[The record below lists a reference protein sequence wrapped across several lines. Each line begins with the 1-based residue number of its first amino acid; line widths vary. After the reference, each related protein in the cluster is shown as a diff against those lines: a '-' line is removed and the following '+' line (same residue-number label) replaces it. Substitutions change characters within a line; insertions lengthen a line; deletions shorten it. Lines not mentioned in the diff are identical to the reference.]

1 MTRDRIIFIVDDDD
15 AVRDALTFLL
25 TAAGHAVESFVSAR
39 GFLEKYDPSQRS
51 CLILDVRMP
60 HMTGLEVQQEL
71 NARGWRIP
79 TIFITG
85 HGTVPIAI
93 AALRAGAFEFL
104 EKPLR
109 DDVLLASV
117 ERALA
122 REETIRRHAARRG
135 ELEARARLLTPRE
148 RDVMRLVVEGDDN
161 KSIARRLGIS
171 YRTVEIHRARVM
183 EKMQARSLS
192 ELVRMVIALEEGV
205 GER

>member
-1 MTRDRIIFIVDDDD
+1 MRDRIVFVVDDDA
-15 AVRDALTFLL
+15 AVRSALTFLL
-25 TAAGHAVESFVSAR
+25 TAAGHAVESVASASA
-39 GFLEKYDPSQRS
+39 FLETYDPNHQG
-51 CLILDVRMP
+51 CVILDVRMP
-60 HMTGLEVQQEL
+60 GMTGLELQQEL

-85 HGTVPIAI
+85 HGTVPIAV

-109 DDVLLASV
+109 DDALLDSV
-117 ERALA
+117 GRALA
-122 REETIRRHAARRG
+122 RGETLRRHAAKRM

-192 ELVRMVIALEEGV
+192 ELVRMVIVLEGGIE
-205 GER
+205 ERL

>member
-1 MTRDRIIFIVDDDD
+1 MRDRTIFIVDDDD
-15 AVRDALTFLL
+15 AVRGALAFLL
-25 TAAGHAVESFVSAR
+25 TAAGHEVESFASAR
-39 GFLEKYDPSQRS
+39 AFLEKYDLNRHG

-60 HMTGLEVQQEL
+60 NMTGLEVQQEL

-109 DDVLLASV
+109 DDELLECV
-117 ERALA
+117 QRALA
-122 REETIRRHAARRG
+122 RGDTVRRHAARRM
-135 ELEARARLLTPRE
+135 ELESRARLLTPRE
-148 RDVMRLVVEGDDN
+148 RDVMRLVAEGDDN
-161 KSIARRLGIS
+161 KSIGRRLGIS

-192 ELVRMVIALEEGV
+192 ELVRIAIALEEGV
-205 GER
+205 GDS

>member
-1 MTRDRIIFIVDDDD
+1 MWDRIIFIVDDDE
-15 AVRDALTFLL
+15 AVRNALTFLL
-25 TAAGHAVESFVSAR
+25 TAAGHAVESFASAR
-39 GFLEKYDPSQRS
+39 AFLEKYDPNQHG

-122 REETIRRHAARRG
+122 REEIVRQHAARRG

-148 RDVMRLVVEGDDN
+148 RDVMRLVAEGGDN

-192 ELVRMVIALEEGV
+192 ELVRMVIALEEGI

>member
-1 MTRDRIIFIVDDDD
+1 MIFIVDDDE
-15 AVRDALTFLL
+15 AVRNALTFLL
-25 TAAGHAVESFVSAR
+25 TAAGHAVESFSSAR
-39 GFLEKYDPSQRS
+39 AFLEKYDPNQHG

-60 HMTGLEVQQEL
+60 GMTGLEVQQEL

-79 TIFITG
+79 TIFISG

-93 AALRAGAFEFL
+93 AALRAGTFEFL

-122 REETIRRHAARRG
+122 RGETVRRHAARRG
-135 ELEARARLLTPRE
+135 EFEARARLLTPRE
-148 RDVMRLVVEGDDN
+148 RDVMRLVAEGDDN